1 MPLLPVYIN
10 DINISFTASSVEG
23 VNLYQLK
30 YFNQDFLSRNQDL
43 SRYAFGLV
51 TEGSSPQRRA
61 QIHMEKSK

>member
-30 YFNQDFLSRNQDL
+30 YFNQDFLR
-43 SRYAFGLV
+43 RYAFSLV